1 MSAYFNIFN
10 SARILVVLF
19 CVILVTSCAT
29 RTPEDPTGSRGTY
42 QPPTSPA
49 IVLEN
54 FRNAVEEK
62 NTENFILCLADQ
74 TTRSKYEF
82 TFQPSAEA
90 RARYQSL
97 FSSWTVQKERQA
109 FLSMIARLALE
120 QRPSLVFSN
129 TNIAFAS
136 PDSTVY
142 VTDYT
147 FIVAHGLSNVSETL
161 NGTAVFT
168 ITPENS
174 GQWSVSGWSDAKRQ
188 SDSVENTWSQ
198 LKAQLTN

>member
-1 MSAYFNIFN
+1 MLIVNVFLFSF
-10 SARILVVLF
+10 ILVF
-19 CVILVTSCAT
+19 GCAT

-42 QPPTSPA
+42 LPPTSPA

-62 NTENFILCLADQ
+62 NTENFILCLADA
-74 TTRSKYEF
+74 TTRSKYPYV
-82 TFQPSAEA
+82 FQPSAEA
-90 RARYQSL
+90 RARFQTL
-97 FSSWTVQKERQA
+97 FEGWTLQKERQA
-109 FLSMIARLALE
+109 FLSMIARLAVD
-120 QRPSLVFSN
+120 QRPTLVFSN

-147 FIVAHGLSNVSETL
+147 FNVAHGLSNVSETL

-174 GQWSVSGWSDAKRQ
+174 GQWSISVWSDAKRQ
-188 SDSVENTWSQ
+188 SDSTENTWSQ
-198 LKAQLTN
+198 LKSQLTN